1 MSGSNSDF
9 NLNMFHGSL
18 DECISIG
25 NAFVQHII
33 DALTI
38 VSRMLHFSMLSSCL
52 IHLHIPLRKMKETN
66 EWLHKLIGK
75 FNIDSQIVDMKRC
88 FNEREDFVGMLV
100 RFAK

>member
-1 MSGSNSDF
+1 MGRPNSENEDNDS
-9 NLNMFHGSL
+9 NLNMFNGNVENGSL

-52 IHLHIPLRKMKETN
+52 IHLHIPLRKMKERKRQRNGCTH
-66 EWLHKLIGK
+66 LLGSLILIAKLLI
-75 FNIDSQIVDMKRC
+75 
-88 FNEREDFVGMLV
+88 
-100 RFAK
+100 